1 MDEPLTRR
9 QEAILLAVCRDYVTT
24 GAEVSSGGLQR
35 THGFAWSSA
44 TIRQELAVLE
54 RRGYLHRSHHSSGR
68 LPTRSGM
75 ERYVARLP
83 DAGPVAPALAAA
95 VDLSL
100 SGGPRRPSPHAGE
113 AYPSLRPPGADGG
126 PPTRAVGSVLLGLSD
141 RAADSDRLRAASRVL
156 SEAAGCVAVSFLGG
170 ARVGRIFE
178 IEVVP
183 FLGARALVVLSFDD
197 GSTVM
202 RPVDIQLVA
211 PAAPEGDRGDIDDEH
226 LVVQRRICEKLRM
239 LCRGRTLEAA
249 RGELLRR
256 KGEEEARF
264 DRTFAEALRVGLIV
278 CAGAA
283 LHPLWLHVA
292 GQPNLARGLSPE
304 SAEQLGDLLE
314 LLEDYRRLADVL
326 CQLLPGPTDE
336 DSLRARVRLG
346 VPLSPAPE
354 RSDEML
360 ALTVVGCR
368 LPLTQVDGSTGA
380 VALLGSDRMDYAS
393 VIPLVEY
400 AARTLARE
408 SGA

>member
-35 THGFAWSSA
+35 THGFPWSSA

-54 RRGYLHRSHHSSGR
+54 RRGFVHRSHHSSGR

-75 ERYVARLP
+75 EHYVARLP

-100 SGGPRRPSPHAGE
+100 GDRR
-113 AYPSLRPPGADGG
+113 
-126 PPTRAVGSVLLGLSD
+126 LGD
-141 RAADSDRLRAASRVL
+141 RAADTDRLRAASRVL
-156 SEAAGCVAVSFLGG
+156 SDAAGCVAVSFLGG
-170 ARVGRIFE
+170 ARVGHIFE

-211 PAAPEGDRGDIDDEH
+211 PTGPEADRGDIDDEH
-226 LVVQRRICEKLRM
+226 LAVQRRICEKLRM

-283 LHPLWLHVA
+283 LDPLWLHVA

-304 SAEQLGDLLE
+304 SADQLGDLLE

-354 RSDEML
+354 GSDETL

-368 LPLTQVDGSTGA
+368 LPLTQFDGSTGA